1 MLNLLKK
8 RLKNEKGLTLVE
20 LLAVIVILA
29 IVAAIAIP
37 AIGNIIDNSRYKAA
51 KADAIIILEA
61 ANIYFTDNPSKSEV
75 KISELKT
82 SGYVENLGTFKDDNN
97 GKVTKNNNNGK
108 ELALTGVA
116 KISDGKTIEFTNA
129 TIEKIS
135 EDSRSAKEAFGSRN
149 SATIPSGSGQS
160 GGN

>member
-29 IVAAIAIP
+29 IVAMIAVP

-51 KADAIIILEA
+51 KADAIMILEA

-82 SGYVENLGTFKDDNN
+82 SGYVENLGTFKDDKAGDVIKDTNN
-97 GKVTKNNNNGK
+97 DNKLT
-108 ELALTGVA
+108 LTGTA
-116 KISDGKTIEFTNA
+116 TLSDGKTVRFTNA
-129 TIEKIS
+129 TIDLINKDEK
-135 EDSRSAKEAFGSRN
+135 SAKEAFNGTN
-149 SATIPSGSGQS
+149 SATIP
-160 GGN
+160 